1 MSWAAHEFENYLL
14 QKKFTRHGW
23 VTPSFLA
30 IVIGTLIPDMFT
42 KAFAY
47 GAHDNAAQ
55 VHRGWPGLGFSH
67 SFIFGVVLGVVVLW
81 LTRNRAWAIGMA
93 LGQFAHVIADTG
105 DTAGVMPFFPFSTEN
120 VTFGLWRYSAA
131 AGAYGDG
138 AAYYS
143 GPGALWDLGWLLLT
157 LLFAW
162 SALTATYFREVIVPA
177 DAAAWEWLRR
187 TLRVRDDGLL
197 LIYRGT
203 FFYGLGRMV
212 AWFIHARFNTTLPFE
227 VVWGGPRFVQ
237 GADLSDAGLGEMA
250 VRTAV
255 GGSLFVG
262 FLALGWRVFIR
273 NLWKRSGSFEDRPSR
288 RDERS
293 GSFTRRADRVDAEP
307 VEEAG

>member
-1 MSWAAHEFENYLL
+1 
-14 QKKFTRHGW
+14 
-23 VTPSFLA
+23 
-30 IVIGTLIPDMFT
+30 
-42 KAFAY
+42 
-47 GAHDNAAQ
+47 
-55 VHRGWPGLGFSH
+55 
-67 SFIFGVVLGVVVLW
+67 
-81 LTRNRAWAIGMA
+81 
-93 LGQFAHVIADTG
+93 
-105 DTAGVMPFFPFSTEN
+105 MPFFPFSTEN

-237 GADLSDAGLGEMA
+237 GADLSDAGLGELA

-262 FLALGWRVFIR
+262 FSRPGLARVRSVTCGSGAAPSRTGRPGATSALAASRGGRIVSMQSPSR
-273 NLWKRSGSFEDRPSR
+273 KRVRAPAVRPGVEGRVPRHHAMRSSSIPSITVTSAGSCWRSGRATETCRRPSPDR
-288 RDERS
+288 CAAEWRQCS
-293 GSFTRRADRVDAEP
+293 GS
-307 VEEAG
+307 

>member
-105 DTAGVMPFFPFSTEN
+105 DTGVSCP
-120 VTFGLWRYSAA
+120 
-131 AGAYGDG
+131 
-138 AAYYS
+138 
-143 GPGALWDLGWLLLT
+143 
-157 LLFAW
+157 
-162 SALTATYFREVIVPA
+162 
-177 DAAAWEWLRR
+177 
-187 TLRVRDDGLL
+187 
-197 LIYRGT
+197 
-203 FFYGLGRMV
+203 
-212 AWFIHARFNTTLPFE
+212 
-227 VVWGGPRFVQ
+227 
-237 GADLSDAGLGEMA
+237 
-250 VRTAV
+250 
-255 GGSLFVG
+255 
-262 FLALGWRVFIR
+262 
-273 NLWKRSGSFEDRPSR
+273 SFPSR
-288 RDERS
+288 PR
-293 GSFTRRADRVDAEP
+293 T
-307 VEEAG
+307 

>member
-1 MSWAAHEFENYLL
+1 MTVPPTTAA
-14 QKKFTRHGW
+14 
-23 VTPSFLA
+23 LA
-30 IVIGTLIPDMFT
+30 
-42 KAFAY
+42 
-47 GAHDNAAQ
+47 
-55 VHRGWPGLGFSH
+55 RS
-67 SFIFGVVLGVVVLW
+67 
-81 LTRNRAWAIGMA
+81 
-93 LGQFAHVIADTG
+93 
-105 DTAGVMPFFPFSTEN
+105 
-120 VTFGLWRYSAA
+120 
-131 AGAYGDG
+131 
-138 AAYYS
+138 
-143 GPGALWDLGWLLLT
+143 WDLGWLLLT

-255 GGSLFVG
+255 GGSLLSCTCRLRADPCGGTSPVKPLG
-262 FLALGWRVFIR
+262 GSHLAMA
-273 NLWKRSGSFEDRPSR
+273 SGSMNDR
-288 RDERS
+288 
-293 GSFTRRADRVDAEP
+293 
-307 VEEAG
+307 